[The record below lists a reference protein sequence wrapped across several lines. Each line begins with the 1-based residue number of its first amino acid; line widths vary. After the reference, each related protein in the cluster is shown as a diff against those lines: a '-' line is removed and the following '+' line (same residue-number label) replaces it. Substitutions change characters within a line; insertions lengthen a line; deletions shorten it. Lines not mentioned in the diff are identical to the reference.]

1 MNQVF
6 PGHRQM
12 KTKQLTLIAGALML
26 FNSTGWT
33 ADDDGEAT
41 IRLMGA
47 AEAELPEAVTKQITI
62 PTHLMKASTD
72 QQRAVEKAEK
82 GLDKAEERH
91 ERREEKGLQ
100 QADEAR
106 DRGVEMSENARE
118 NRDNRGRSED
128 RPEKPEGP
136 PDPI

>member
-1 MNQVF
+1 
-6 PGHRQM
+6 M
-12 KTKQLTLIAGALML
+12 KTKPLTLIAGALML
-26 FNSTGWT
+26 FSSAGWT

-62 PTHLMKASTD
+62 PTHLMKAGVD
-72 QQRAVEKAEK
+72 AQQRRAVEKAEK
-82 GLDKAEERH
+82 GLDKAEKRH
-91 ERREEKGLQ
+91 ERREKGLL
-100 QADEAR
+100 QADDEAR
-106 DRGVEMSENARE
+106 DRGAEMSDNARE

-136 PDPI
+136 PGPP

>member
-1 MNQVF
+1 
-6 PGHRQM
+6 M
-12 KTKQLTLIAGALML
+12 KTKKLILIATGLML
-26 FNSTGWT
+26 FSSAGWT
-33 ADDDGEAT
+33 ADDDSEAT

-62 PTHLMKASTD
+62 PTHLMKAGTD

-82 GLDKAEERH
+82 GLEKAEQRH
-91 ERREEKGLQ
+91 ERREKGQLHNE
-100 QADEAR
+100 EAR
-106 DRGVEMSENARE
+106 DRSAEMSEKARE
-118 NRDNRGRSED
+118 NRENRDRSED